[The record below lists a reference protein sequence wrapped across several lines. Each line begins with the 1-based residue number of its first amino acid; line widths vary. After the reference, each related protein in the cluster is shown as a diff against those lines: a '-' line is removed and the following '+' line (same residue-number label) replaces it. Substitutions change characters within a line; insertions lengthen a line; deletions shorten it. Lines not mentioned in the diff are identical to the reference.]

1 MDMVSFLYPVVSSM
15 GLGFQGV
22 SLKTPGKEPI
32 CEFSTGGYMPLLYAE
47 IKGKGHFP
55 AVQNG

>member
-1 MDMVSFLYPVVSSM
+1 M

-32 CEFSTGGYMPLLYAE
+32 CEFSTGGYMPLLYVE

-55 AVQNG
+55 ALQNG